1 LFLLSTVPYDNKFVF
16 PKPAHHYHTGLL
28 KSALQ
33 KAIRRSLS
41 LTALHLGW
49 QFLCQ
54 DAQQLLRRL
63 PIIIL
68 EDVCLHPNFP
78 LIIWLLISHSK
89 GYILTREDILVILV
103 TIYDL
108 GACKFRD
115 VVNFVSFDEKEDL
128 EGILLDLPEID
139 NELCTVLATILFR
152 VSFDGMKG
160 DMIML
165 KQGGILW
172 SKRYQKDRDYW
183 IGERKKWYQDL
194 DVPYSEIHQM
204 ILTPPTLSESDQLM
218 EGIDF
223 HCFPYLIKKCIIAH
237 NYEFSESEIKSAVW
251 WHSSSINTKIP
262 LCLPNEPLIP
272 SFPSNLPN
280 EHRSRQNTAKT
291 WSIIK
296 PIWEK
301 LRAPSLWI
309 PKPATVGSAA
319 RSKHTPP
326 PGLKTPPQK
335 KPKPQNLITNYFNV
349 IQKDSHSDSGSN
361 NNSIVT

>member
-1 LFLLSTVPYDNKFVF
+1 MSITLLRDAEGIHLLDKKVTLNPKHVTWKAQIPLKDWTSKKTLFLISTVPYDDKFVF

-41 LTALHLGW
+41 LPALHLGW

-160 DMIML
+160 DMSML
-165 KQGGILW
+165 KQFGILW
-172 SKRYQKDRDYW
+172 NKRYQKDRDYW

-194 DVPYSEIHQM
+194 DVPYQEIQQM
-204 ILTPPTLSESDQLM
+204 ISTPPKLTETDKLM

-223 HCFPYLIKKCIIAH
+223 HCFPYLLTQCGDIH
-237 NYEFSESEIKSAVW
+237 SEISKSDIKEAVW
-251 WHSSSINTKIP
+251 WHWSSINTKIP
-262 LCLPNEPLIP
+262 LCLSNEPLIP
-272 SFPSNLPN
+272 SFPSNLPHETMN
-280 EHRSRQNTAKT
+280 RENTIQI

-296 PIWEK
+296 PTWEK
-301 LRAPSLWI
+301 LCVPMWL
-309 PKPATVGSAA
+309 PEPLT
-319 RSKHTPP
+319 SK
-326 PGLKTPPQK
+326 K
-335 KPKPQNLITNYFNV
+335 KVKE
-349 IQKDSHSDSGSN
+349 
-361 NNSIVT
+361 